1 MLFRTET
8 EPLKGFE
15 GVLGHGIPVWTIG
28 SCFADNIGRRLRD
41 DLFEARANP
50 FGPLFNPA
58 SIERVLARVASGEE
72 VSPAD
77 FFEHEGVWRS
87 FEFHSRISG
96 ATPEEAAENANR
108 LIRAMREELPR
119 LGCVTLTLGSAFA
132 FTEERT
138 GRVVANCHK
147 QPAPLFRLGA
157 MTPDESYGA
166 VSRALAALRSVN
178 PGLKAVVTV
187 SPVRHAAYGQRRDK
201 LSKASLLLATSRLE
215 ENGEAV
221 YFPAYEAMMDDLRD
235 YRFYAPDM
243 AHPTEQAA
251 DYIYELFARSFFS
264 KETLRIAA
272 EARKLSLLKA
282 HRPADPVRHARAVAE
297 LRAAL
302 LAKYPQLK
310 NAIDDNGNS

>member
-1 MLFRTET
+1 
-8 EPLKGFE
+8 
-15 GVLGHGIPVWTIG
+15 
-28 SCFADNIGRRLRD
+28 
-41 DLFEARANP
+41 
-50 FGPLFNPA
+50 
-58 SIERVLARVASGEE
+58 
-72 VSPAD
+72 
-77 FFEHEGVWRS
+77 
-87 FEFHSRISG
+87 
-96 ATPEEAAENANR
+96 
-108 LIRAMREELPR
+108 MREELPR

-147 QPAPLFRLGA
+147 QPASLFRLGA
-157 MTPDESYGA
+157 MTA
-166 VSRALAALRSVN
+166 AISRTLAALRSVN
-178 PGLKAVVTV
+178 PGLKAIVTV

-272 EARKLSLLKA
+272 EVRKLSLLKA
-282 HRPADPVRHARAVAE
+282 HRPADPARHARAVAE